1 MPARGPTWLKF
12 GGLSCQLFS
21 TMLNTKYNI
30 TVDRFRLLLLTF
42 EGDAVEKVLEIK
54 FIIYS
59 AITMSQ
65 MEKWPKL
72 YLLILTIVLLGLVE
86 QAESK
91 CWVRMPTLSR
101 DVNLLQAPKSFIQQ
115 IHVATFCDP
124 LILLGT
130 RNSILNKVD

>member
-1 MPARGPTWLKF
+1 MSIILYYAKYQIQYYCWQISSPITNLW
-12 GGLSCQLFS
+12 GG
-21 TMLNTKYNI
+21 
-30 TVDRFRLLLLTF
+30 
-42 EGDAVEKVLEIK
+42 AVEKVLEIK